1 MVFYPQRWAGGRTN
15 AFLEPSPFSLTLIA
29 WFLKYIPSQTIS
41 GTKLFVCTLGPT
53 GGTKGYEAITGN
65 PPDDMSVV
73 WWINNHLLPEIY
85 VERGQTYWF
94 RVQVNE

>member
-1 MVFYPQRWAGGRTN
+1 MVGQAADARVSGR
-15 AFLEPSPFSLTLIA
+15 I
-29 WFLKYIPSQTIS
+29 
-41 GTKLFVCTLGPT
+41 GRGPT
-53 GGTKGYEAITGN
+53 GGAKGYEAITGN